1 MTWFICCTWS
11 IQLLQGF
18 FDPRK
23 YNWIEL
29 KGYSRLKKVLVHL
42 ALDYPS
48 KHLISNMKSLPVYIK
63 SKWRKYE
70 TVRLTAVKENLK
82 CLISE
87 WYHQWRCSIEN
98 VFWKP
103 RHVPGHIRRQR
114 HVCFDKNWTLALRWE
129 NDNDVQIKM
138 EFKTETMRTL
148 RKM

>member
-11 IQLLQGF
+11 IQLLQGFF

-48 KHLISNMKSLPVYIK
+48 KHLISNMKSLAVHIK

-82 CLISE
+82 GLISE
-87 WYHQWRCSIEN
+87 WYRQWRCSIEN
-98 VFWKP
+98 VF
-103 RHVPGHIRRQR
+103 
-114 HVCFDKNWTLALRWE
+114 L
-129 NDNDVQIKM
+129 
-138 EFKTETMRTL
+138 ETMTRTRSHTKAKACMFRQKL
-148 RKM
+148 NFSFEMGKR

>member
-1 MTWFICCTWS
+1 MIY
-11 IQLLQGF
+11 LLHVINSTFARF
-18 FDPRK
+18 FYPRK

-29 KGYSRLKKVLVHL
+29 KGYSCLKKNVLVRL
-42 ALDYPS
+42 ALDYPG
-48 KHLISNMKSLPVYIK
+48 KHLISNMKSLPVHIK

-98 VFWKP
+98 VFWKS
-103 RHVPGHIRRQR
+103 RHVRGHIRRLM

-138 EFKTETMRTL
+138 ELKTKTMRTL